1 LSSLEHGQLMAQC
14 DDLGLHSSLATKPD
28 EKGIEHHKYK
38 VEHGPGR
45 LAIRLMQVQH
55 LQSRLGF

>member
-1 LSSLEHGQLMAQC
+1 MAQC
-14 DDLGLHSSLATKPD
+14 DDLGLHRSLATKPD
-28 EKGIEHHKYK
+28 EKGIEHHIYK

-55 LQSRLGF
+55 LQRRLGFQYGQVGK